1 MSGALEPRPARCFA
15 DAAEERTLSEDELA
29 NGVSL
34 LRERRK
40 LLALDLTQSSQRK
53 HATYCCGE

>member
-34 LRERRK
+34 LRERG
-40 LLALDLTQSSQRK
+40 LEDGCVAIDGPS
-53 HATYCCGE
+53 